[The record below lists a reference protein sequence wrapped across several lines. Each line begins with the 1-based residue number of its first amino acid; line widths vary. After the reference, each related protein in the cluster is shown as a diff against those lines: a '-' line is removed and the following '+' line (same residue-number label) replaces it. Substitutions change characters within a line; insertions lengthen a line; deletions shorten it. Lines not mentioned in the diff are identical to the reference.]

1 MTERHAAEVFP
12 PGEFIKEEIDARGW
26 TQNDLADIT
35 GKSVRLI
42 SEVILGKRAV
52 TPDTAQALADAF
64 GTSAQLWMNMESAYQ
79 LSKLKTDATPVARR
93 AKLYSF
99 FPVKEML
106 KRGWIE
112 ATESLDV
119 LEAQFVA
126 FCGMD
131 NLDAAPKFHS
141 YAARRTTYS
150 EVEQSPMLTA
160 WLYRAKQL
168 AQGVTVGKFT
178 AKSADTAIEQLK
190 PLMANP
196 EDIRQVPRILAES
209 GIRLVLIESFPGM
222 KVDGVCFWLDAD
234 SPVIA
239 MTLRFDRIDNFW
251 FVLMHELRHVANKD
265 GQSGNAIIDENLGA
279 EGSDSG
285 DKPAFEV
292 KADSEAAEIIIPATV
307 INDFVLRVAPLY
319 SEQRIAGF
327 ATRIGVHPGIVV
339 GQLHKRGIPEG
350 GVPYSH
356 YRKLLAKVREHIIGN
371 ALTDGWGHHAPV
383 L

>member
-1 MTERHAAEVFP
+1 MTERHVTEVFP

-112 ATESLDV
+112 ATSSLDV
-119 LEAQFVA
+119 LEAQFTA
-126 FCGMD
+126 FCGMA
-131 NLDAAPKFHS
+131 NLDAPPKFHS
-141 YAARRTTYS
+141 YAARRTVYN
-150 EVEQSPMLTA
+150 EVEQSPILTA

-168 AQGVTVGKFT
+168 AQIMMVSKFS
-178 AKSADTAIEQLK
+178 AKSTDAAIEQLK

-196 EDIRQVPRILAES
+196 EGIRQVPRILAEA

-222 KVDGVCFWLDAD
+222 KVDGVCFWLDAE

-251 FVLMHELRHVANKD
+251 FVLMHELRHVVNKD
-265 GQSGNAIIDENLGA
+265 GQSGNAIVDENLGT
-279 EGSDSG
+279 EGNESG
-285 DKPAFEV
+285 DKPTFEV
-292 KADSEAAEIIIPATV
+292 KADNEAAETIIPTAV
-307 INDFVLRVAPLY
+307 FNDFVLRVAPLY
-319 SEQRIAGF
+319 SEQRIVGF
-327 ATRIGVHPGIVV
+327 AARIGVHPGIVV
-339 GQLHKRGIPEG
+339 GQLHNRKH
-350 GVPYSH
+350 VPFSH
-356 YRKLLAKVREHIIGN
+356 YRKLLVKAREHIIGN

-383 L
+383 S

>member
-1 MTERHAAEVFP
+1 MTERQVAEVFP

-35 GKSVRLI
+35 GKSQRLI

-79 LSKLKTDATPVARR
+79 LSKLKADTAPVARR
-93 AKLYSF
+93 ARLYSL
-99 FPVKEML
+99 FPVKDML

-112 ATESLDV
+112 ASESLDV
-119 LEAQFVA
+119 LEARFTA
-126 FCGMD
+126 FFGMD
-131 NLDAAPKFHS
+131 NLDAAPKFHA
-141 YAARRTTYS
+141 YAARRSTYN
-150 EVEQSPMLTA
+150 EVEQAPTLAA
-160 WLYRAKQL
+160 WLHRSRQL
-168 AQGVTVGKFT
+168 ALGLAVGAFSSG
-178 AKSADTAIEQLK
+178 SADTAIGQLK
-190 PLMANP
+190 ALMANP
-196 EDIRQVPRILAES
+196 EDIRQVPRVLAEL
-209 GIRLVLIESFPGM
+209 GIRLVLVEPFPGM
-222 KVDGVCFWLDAD
+222 KVDGVCFWLDAA

-239 MTLRFDRIDNFW
+239 LTLRFDRIDNFW

-265 GQSGNAIIDENLGA
+265 GQNGNAIVDENLGA
-279 EGSDSG
+279 EGNEEN
-285 DKPAFEV
+285 DKPDFEI
-292 KADSEAAEIIIPATV
+292 KADTEAAEAIISTEV
-307 INDFVLRVAPLY
+307 LNDFVLRVAPLY

-327 ATRIGVHPGIVV
+327 AARIGVHPGIVV
-339 GQLHKRGIPEG
+339 GQLHKRGVPEG

-356 YRKLLAKVREHIIGN
+356 YRKLLVKVKEHIVGN

>member
-1 MTERHAAEVFP
+1 MTDQYVAEVFP

-99 FPVKEML
+99 FPVKEMF

-119 LEAQFVA
+119 LEAQFAA

-131 NLDAAPKFHS
+131 NLDNAPKFHS

-168 AQGVTVGKFT
+168 AQGLTVGKFT
-178 AKSADTAIEQLK
+178 AKSVDAAVVQLK
-190 PLMANP
+190 ALMINP
-196 EDIRQVPRILAES
+196 EDIRQVARVLSGA
-209 GIRLVLIESFPGM
+209 GIRLLLIEPFPGM

-265 GQSGNAIIDENLGA
+265 GQSGCAIVDENLGT
-279 EGSDSG
+279 EGNDTG
-285 DKPAFEV
+285 VKPDFEV
-292 KADSEAAEIIIPATV
+292 KADNEAAETIIPAS
-307 INDFVLRVAPLY
+307 ILNDFVLRVAPLY
-319 SEQRIAGF
+319 SEQRIVGF
-327 ATRIGVHPGIVV
+327 AARIGVNPGIVV
-339 GQLHKRGIPEG
+339 GQLHKRGVPEG

-356 YRKLLAKVREHIIGN
+356 YRKLLVKVKEHIVGN
-371 ALTDGWGHHAPV
+371 ALTDGWGHHAPA